1 MDKYVEI
8 YCLNKLH
15 SRLVCTFLKDLQ
27 DIIDDATY
35 YDEDVFSFE
44 EVISQ
49 CIVYH
54 NKLGAACVEGELDVN
69 NWYHSLAN
77 NVFWVTN
84 GYFASLENEGNIVI
98 YKKKV
103 ISLIENFIL
112 DLDLA
117 LVIDPYNYAE
127 GKINLN

>member
-15 SRLVCTFLKDLQ
+15 SKLVCNFLKDLQ
-27 DIIDDATY
+27 DIVDDATY

-44 EVISQ
+44 EVIEQ
-49 CIVYH
+49 CVVYH
-54 NKLGAACVEGELDVN
+54 NKLGAACVEGDVEIK

-77 NVFWVTN
+77 NVYWATN
-84 GYFASLENEGNIVI
+84 GYFAALENEGNIMI

-112 DLDLA
+112 ELDLA
-117 LVIDPYNYAE
+117 LVIDPLTYAD

>member
-54 NKLGAACVEGELDVN
+54 NKLGAACVGGELDVN
-69 NWYHSLAN
+69 NWYHSL
-77 NVFWVTN
+77 N